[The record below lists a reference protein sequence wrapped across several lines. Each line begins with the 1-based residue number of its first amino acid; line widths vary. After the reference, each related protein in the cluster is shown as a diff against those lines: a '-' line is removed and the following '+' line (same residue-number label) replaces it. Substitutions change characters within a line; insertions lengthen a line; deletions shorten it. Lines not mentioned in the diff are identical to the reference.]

1 MLEKKIES
9 LKRILAES
17 NYTVAICGSGMMEEG
32 GYIGVKMQERAYDI
46 EEKYG
51 VSPEDLFT
59 SSYLNTRPEQF
70 FRFYKNEML
79 HHMPEITE
87 SWDAL
92 AAMERAGKLQ
102 CVITANIFSM
112 GRQVGLHNFVELHG
126 SVYNNKCTRCGRA
139 YPMEYVRDSRG
150 IPVCEACKAMIR
162 PQITLFGEM
171 VDSTMITRVTE
182 EIERADTLL
191 LLGTTLNSEV
201 FGQYVR
207 YFNGRKLVVIHQRE
221 HHEDQKADLAIIE
234 QPKNI
239 LPLLGY
245 EAR

>member
-1 MLEKKIES
+1 MMENKIES
-9 LKRILAES
+9 LKRILEES
-17 NYTVAICGSGMMEEG
+17 SYTVAICGSGMMEEG
-32 GYIGVKMQERAYDI
+32 GYLGVKFQERAYDI

-51 VSPEDLFT
+51 VSPEDLFS
-59 SSYLNTRPEQF
+59 SSYFNTRPEQF

-79 HHMPEITE
+79 HHMPEKTE

-92 AAMERAGKLQ
+92 AAMQNAGKLQ

-112 GRQVGLHNFVELHG
+112 GKNVNLQNFIELHG
-126 SVYNNKCTRCGRA
+126 SVYNNKCSRCGRL
-139 YPMEYVRDSRG
+139 YPMEYVRDSKG
-150 IPVCEACKAMIR
+150 IPVCESCNGMIR

-171 VDSTMITRVTE
+171 VDSRLITQVTDE
-182 EIERADTLL
+182 VEKADTLL
-191 LLGTTLNSEV
+191 LLGTAINSEV

-207 YFNGRKLVVIHQRE
+207 YFNGRKLVVIHQRD
-221 HHEDQKADLAIIE
+221 HHEDHKADLSIIE

-245 EAR
+245 

>member
-1 MLEKKIES
+1 MMEKKIES
-9 LKRILAES
+9 LKRILEES
-17 NYTVAICGSGMMEEG
+17 SYTVAIGGSGMMEEG
-32 GYIGVKMQERAYDI
+32 GYLGVKFQERAYDI

-51 VSPEDLFT
+51 VSPEDLFS
-59 SSYLNTRPEQF
+59 SSYFNTRPEQF

-79 HHMPEITE
+79 HHMPEKTE

-92 AAMERAGKLQ
+92 AAMQNAGKLQ

-112 GRQVGLHNFVELHG
+112 GKKVNLQNFIELHG
-126 SVYNNKCTRCGRA
+126 SVYNNKCSRCGRL
-139 YPMEYVRDSRG
+139 YPMEYVRDSKG
-150 IPVCEACKAMIR
+150 IPVCESCNGMIR

-171 VDSTMITRVTE
+171 VDSRLITQVTDE
-182 EIERADTLL
+182 VEKADTLL
-191 LLGTTLNSEV
+191 LLGTAINSEV

-207 YFNGRKLVVIHQRE
+207 YFNGRKLVVIHQRD
-221 HHEDQKADLAIIE
+221 HHEDHKADLSIIE

-245 EAR
+245 